1 MAKAVDINITKLKT
15 LTQLINYRLGS
26 SIITTTMIS
35 HTMQLRP
42 RYGEVDKMGYVY
54 HANYVSYCHQA
65 RTELLREIGLHD
77 SYLEENNV
85 MLPVISFD
93 IKYKK
98 PAHYDELISIKTTIK
113 EIPKVRFEFD
123 FKIYNESKEII
134 SMAKSTVVFADA
146 TSRLPIK
153 IPPFILKKIENAP
166 NN

>member
-1 MAKAVDINITKLKT
+1 
-15 LTQLINYRLGS
+15 
-26 SIITTTMIS
+26 MIS

-65 RTELLREIGLHD
+65 RTELLREIGIHD
-77 SYLEENNV
+77 QHLEENNV

-113 EIPKVRFEFD
+113 EIPRVRFEFD
-123 FKIYNESKEII
+123 FKIYNERNEVLSI
-134 SMAKSTVVFADA
+134 AKSTVVFANA
-146 TSRLPIK
+146 TTRLPIQ
-153 IPPFILKKIENAP
+153 IPLFVKEKLNEVTNIKNGTLSISQ
-166 NN
+166 